1 MNIYKTGGPLFLHK
15 VVLQTLLFKER
26 FHLGQNWTS
35 KTGLQ
40 LLQNLKQEEN
50 KGGVQKCGKW
60 YEMGPCAATEPLTL
74 GLLGFMCLYVLQEVF
89 ISLKSGENESL
100 IVRF

>member
-1 MNIYKTGGPLFLHK
+1 MG
-15 VVLQTLLFKER
+15 Q
-26 FHLGQNWTS
+26 FHLPQNWTS
-35 KTGLQ
+35 KTELQ

-50 KGGVQKCGKW
+50 NEGVPIVQFEMEENGVKW
-60 YEMGPCAATEPLTL
+60 AQCAARAATEPLAL

-89 ISLKSGENESL
+89 ISLKCGENESL